1 MSAFLHRLWREPLVR
16 FFGIGAGLFLVYA
29 VAGPRLSTEDRY
41 IDIDQYELEVLA
53 ALWQAQWRR
62 PPTSGELT
70 QLVMDRVREEVL
82 YREALALN
90 LDDNDVL
97 VRRRLAL
104 KLEMAL
110 NDVAATVEPN
120 DDDLKQ
126 YFQRHGDLYVDPP
139 GLTLT
144 HRFFSDA
151 ARGDK
156 AETDARTALG
166 SLIAGLAV
174 EDDSFHAAKTLT
186 LEDADRLEQIFGT
199 GFRDAVVEEAA
210 TPSQRA
216 WFGPVRSAYGVHLV
230 RVDDFRKARQRTF
243 EEVGEQ
249 VLDDWRRD
257 YIAARESER
266 YAEMRALYDVNV
278 APFSSIGDLVQP

>member
-1 MSAFLHRLWREPLVR
+1 M
-16 FFGIGAGLFLVYA
+16 
-29 VAGPRLSTEDRY
+29 
-41 IDIDQYELEVLA
+41 
-53 ALWQAQWRR
+53 
-62 PPTSGELT
+62 
-70 QLVMDRVREEVL
+70 
-82 YREALALN
+82 
-90 LDDNDVL
+90 
-97 VRRRLAL
+97 
-104 KLEMAL
+104 
-110 NDVAATVEPN
+110 
-120 DDDLKQ
+120 
-126 YFQRHGDLYVDPP
+126 
-139 GLTLT
+139 
-144 HRFFSDA
+144 
-151 ARGDK
+151 
-156 AETDARTALG
+156 
-166 SLIAGLAV
+166 
-174 EDDSFHAAKTLT
+174 T

-257 YIAARESER
+257 YLAARESER